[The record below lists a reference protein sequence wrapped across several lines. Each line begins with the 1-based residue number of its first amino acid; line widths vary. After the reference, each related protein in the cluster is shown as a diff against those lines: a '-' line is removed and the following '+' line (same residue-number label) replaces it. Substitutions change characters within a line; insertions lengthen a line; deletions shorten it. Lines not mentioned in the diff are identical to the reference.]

1 MRERIETLIRR
12 PRRRR
17 SLGSYV
23 ARTLLPRTV
32 IFGTLASALLVGNA
46 MSVDRLAAPAG
57 PATSSAPPTWT
68 DDVAMAHPGCVDSAD
83 WPDGRPADSVVAY
96 SFQGQESQR
105 IAFDRAWALNHNAT
119 EADDLWV
126 LGVCP

>member
-1 MRERIETLIRR
+1 MIARSTG
-12 PRRRR
+12 RR

-32 IFGTLASALLVGNA
+32 IFGALSAALLVGNA
-46 MSVDRLAAPAG
+46 MSVDPLAAPADST
-57 PATSSAPPTWT
+57 ATALPTWT
-68 DDVAMAHPGCVDSAD
+68 SEVAAAHPDCVDVAA
-83 WPDGRPADSVVAY
+83 WPEGRPAETVVAY
-96 SFQGQESQR
+96 SFQGQAADEV
-105 IAFDRAWALNHNAT
+105 AFDRAWALNHNAS